1 MWYIGECDAS
11 RNTLAIALRP
21 ASVRSV
27 ISAAYTTL
35 YAVQNPTTPK
45 NVNLRV
51 LARRSSATL
60 LKISVTSMNRRLSFH
75 LWVESERDEEYRA

>member
-1 MWYIGECDAS
+1 
-11 RNTLAIALRP
+11 
-21 ASVRSV
+21 
-27 ISAAYTTL
+27 
-35 YAVQNPTTPK
+35 
-45 NVNLRV
+45 LRV